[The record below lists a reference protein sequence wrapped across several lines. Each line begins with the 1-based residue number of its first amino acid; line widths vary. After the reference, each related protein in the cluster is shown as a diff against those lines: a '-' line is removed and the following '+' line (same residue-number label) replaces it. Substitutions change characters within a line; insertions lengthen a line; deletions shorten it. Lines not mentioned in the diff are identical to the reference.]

1 VVVDHSALK
10 SALQTNTTGRRSNR
24 LNEWGMYLST
34 FLPRMKI
41 IPKRFW
47 LQSSSVMGTFE
58 EIEQGG
64 ELGGD
69 DDLFVGLEV
78 QRWGFI
84 RA

>member
-1 VVVDHSALK
+1 
-10 SALQTNTTGRRSNR
+10 
-24 LNEWGMYLST
+24 MYLST

>member
-1 VVVDHSALK
+1 VGYVSINFPSPNENH
-10 SALQTNTTGRRSNR
+10 TGA
-24 LNEWGMYLST
+24 
-34 FLPRMKI
+34 FLAPI
-41 IPKRFW
+41 F
-47 LQSSSVMGTFE
+47 VGNGDFE

-84 RA
+84 RP